1 MVTKS
6 SIWAKLSFMKKINM
20 VRFLGFV
27 LIFLTIFFSR
37 AISIEVTSLEAEK
50 RLEFSELFPK
60 RICNKIYEES
70 SFGKENKLSEE
81 VELKAYINLKRLKVD
96 ETNSNLLIYFDQR
109 SYNYKDPKLG
119 IIIFNNIS
127 DDFSDEVATLNKKIK
142 DAGTQKIVVCEYDL
156 EKSISEGKFFD
167 FKIMFDNATKVETN
181 VPPKILIYFDGTIE
195 YLYFNEQVEYNASEF
210 NYKKYPFDVQNFTMS
225 VSSQISED
233 LSFRMSDRHRL
244 LSADIKKLKF
254 SNISSP
260 GWTITQYNTYP
271 VLDYLG
277 KVYSDYAKPSVK
289 SEITID
295 RNSIAFVFKFIMP
308 IVMITIMTYFTIF
321 VPFEFA
327 RTEVCFTLVLSLV
340 AFNLVAAAS
349 KIPDMPY
356 LNVFDWFIFT
366 AYVNAISVLLVTFI
380 ESVYIGHFLGYE
392 KKEII
397 KISPS
402 EKKGLLKFRNISGGI
417 LLLILIASTLVGYF
431 SIYK

>member
-1 MVTKS
+1 MT
-6 SIWAKLSFMKKINM
+6 
-20 VRFLGFV
+20 RFLAFV
-27 LIFLTIFFSR
+27 LIFFTILISR
-37 AISIEVTSLEAEK
+37 AISIEVSSLEAEK
-50 RLEFSELFPK
+50 RLEFSEFFPK
-60 RICNKIYEES
+60 KICNKIYEES

-81 VELKAYINLKRLKVD
+81 VELKAYLNLKRLKVD
-96 ETNSNLLIYFDQR
+96 ETNSNLLLYFDQR
-109 SYNYKDPKLG
+109 SFNYKDPKLG

-127 DDFSDEVATLNKKIK
+127 GDFSDEVASLNKKIK

-210 NYKKYPFDVQNFTMS
+210 DYKKYPFDVQSFKIS
-225 VSSQISED
+225 VSSQISEG
-233 LSFRMSDRHRL
+233 LSFRMSDKFKIL
-244 LSADIKKLKF
+244 NADIKKLEF

-260 GWTITQYNTYP
+260 GWTIKQYNTYP

-380 ESVYIGHFLGYE
+380 ESVYIGHFMGYE

-402 EKKGLLKFRNISGGI
+402 EKKGLLKFRNISGVI
-417 LLLILIASTLVGYF
+417 LLLILTASTLVGYF

>member
-1 MVTKS
+1 VLK
-6 SIWAKLSFMKKINM
+6 IKKINM
-20 VRFLGFV
+20 TRFLAFV
-27 LIFLTIFFSR
+27 LIFFTILISR
-37 AISIEVTSLEAEK
+37 AISIEVSSLEAEK
-50 RLEFSELFPK
+50 RLEFSEFFPK
-60 RICNKIYEES
+60 KICNKIYKES

-81 VELKAYINLKRLKVD
+81 IELKAYFNLKRLNVD
-96 ETNSNLLIYFDQR
+96 ETNSNLLLYFDQR
-109 SYNYKDPKLG
+109 SFNYKDPKLG

-127 DDFSDEVATLNKKIK
+127 GDFSDEVASLNKKIK

-167 FKIMFDNATKVETN
+167 FKIMFDNSTKVETN
-181 VPPKILIYFDGTIE
+181 VPSKILIYFDGTIE

-210 NYKKYPFDVQNFTMS
+210 DYKKYPFDVQSFKIS
-225 VSSQISED
+225 VSSQISEK
-233 LSFRMSDRHRL
+233 LSFRMSDKFKIL
-244 LSADIKKLKF
+244 NADIKKLEF

-260 GWTITQYNTYP
+260 GWTIKQYNTYP

-380 ESVYIGHFLGYE
+380 ESVYIGHLLGYE

-397 KISPS
+397 KISQS
-402 EKKGLLKFRNISGGI
+402 EKKGLLKFRNISGVF
-417 LLLILIASTLVGYF
+417 LLFILIVSTFVGYF
-431 SIYK
+431 YIYK

>member
-1 MVTKS
+1 MT
-6 SIWAKLSFMKKINM
+6 
-20 VRFLGFV
+20 RFLAFV
-27 LIFLTIFFSR
+27 LIFLTIFISR
-37 AISIEVTSLEAEK
+37 ATSIEVTSLEAEK
-50 RLEFSELFPK
+50 RLEFSEFFPK
-60 RICNKIYEES
+60 KICNKIYEES
-70 SFGKENKLSEE
+70 TFGKENKLSEE
-81 VELKAYINLKRLKVD
+81 VELKAYLNLKRLKVN
-96 ETNSNLLIYFDQR
+96 ETNSNLLLYFDQR
-109 SYNYKDPKLG
+109 SFNYKDPKLG

-127 DDFSDEVATLNKKIK
+127 GDFSDEVASLNKKIK

-181 VPPKILIYFDGTIE
+181 VSPKILIYFDGTIE

-210 NYKKYPFDVQNFTMS
+210 NYKKYPFDVQSFTIS

-233 LSFRMSDRHRL
+233 LSFRMSDKFKL
-244 LSADIKKLKF
+244 LNADIKKLEF

-260 GWTITQYNTYP
+260 GWTIKQYNTYP

-380 ESVYIGHFLGYE
+380 ESVYIGHFMGYE

-402 EKKGLLKFRNISGGI
+402 EKKGLLKFRNISGVI
-417 LLLILIASTLVGYF
+417 LLLILTASTLVGYF

>member
-1 MVTKS
+1 MT
-6 SIWAKLSFMKKINM
+6 
-20 VRFLGFV
+20 RFLTFV
-27 LIFLTIFFSR
+27 LIFLSIFISR
-37 AISIEVTSLEAEK
+37 AISIEVSSLEAEK
-50 RLEFSELFPK
+50 RLEFSEFFPK
-60 RICNKIYEES
+60 KICNKIYEES

-81 VELKAYINLKRLKVD
+81 VELKAYLNLKRLKVD
-96 ETNSNLLIYFDQR
+96 ETNSNLLLYFDQR
-109 SYNYKDPKLG
+109 SFNYKDPKLG

-127 DDFSDEVATLNKKIK
+127 GDFSDEVASLNKKIN

-156 EKSISEGKFFD
+156 QKSISEGKFFD

-181 VPPKILIYFDGTIE
+181 VSPKILIYFDGTIE

-210 NYKKYPFDVQNFTMS
+210 DYKKYPFDVQSFKIS
-225 VSSQISED
+225 VSSQISEG
-233 LSFRMSDRHRL
+233 LSFRMSDRFKL
-244 LSADIKKLKF
+244 LNADIKKLEF

-380 ESVYIGHFLGYE
+380 ESVYIGHFMGYE

-402 EKKGLLKFRNISGGI
+402 EKKGLLKFRNISGVI
-417 LLLILIASTLVGYF
+417 LLLILSASTVVGYF

>member
-1 MVTKS
+1 
-6 SIWAKLSFMKKINM
+6 MKNI
-20 VRFLGFV
+20 
-27 LIFLTIFFSR
+27 TIITLLFF
-37 AISIEVTSLEAEK
+37 ISIFCKSFAIEVSSLEAEK
-50 RLEFSELFPK
+50 KLEFSELFPK
-60 RICNKIYEES
+60 KICNKIYEES

-81 VELKAYINLKRLKVD
+81 VELKAYFNLKRLNVD
-96 ETNSNLLIYFDQR
+96 ETNSNLLLYFDQR
-109 SYNYKDPKLG
+109 SFNYKDPKLG

-127 DDFSDEVATLNKKIK
+127 GDFSDEVASLNKKIK

-167 FKIMFDNATKVETN
+167 FKIIYDNATKVETN
-181 VPPKILIYFDGTIE
+181 VSPKILIYFDGTIE
-195 YLYFNEQVEYNASEF
+195 YLYFNEKVEYNASEF
-210 NYKKYPFDVQNFTMS
+210 NYKKYPFDEQSFKIS

-233 LSFRMSDRHRL
+233 LSFRMSDKFKL
-244 LSADIKKLKF
+244 LNADIKKLEF

-366 AYVNAISVLLVTFI
+366 AYVNAISVLFVTFY

-392 KKEII
+392 KREII
-397 KISPS
+397 KISFS
-402 EKKGLLKFRNISGGI
+402 EKKGLLKFRQISGVV
-417 LLLILIASTLVGYF
+417 LLIILIVSTLIGYF
-431 SIYK
+431 YIYK